1 MGSAPSHPP
10 QFLALVGPTAS
21 GKTSLSLA
29 LARRIPVEVVSLD
42 SRQIY
47 RGMDVGTGKA
57 TREERVRVPHHGLD
71 LRDPTERYSAGQFS
85 RDCRRWIREI
95 RGRDRVPLL
104 VGGTGF
110 FLRALTH
117 PMFEEPPVDG
127 DRLARLRAYL
137 NRLERKE
144 LESWIR
150 VLDPE
155 FGMGPSEGGRHRLTR
170 HLEIALLTGRPLT
183 WWHTE
188 GEPSADPIPGVIIVL
203 LHPRETLYARINER
217 VSRMVNEEGLVEE
230 VQGLLAQGFGA
241 EDPGMTGAG
250 YRETIAYL
258 EGSLSLE
265 EMVEEIRRAHRRY
278 ARRQIT
284 WFRHQLP
291 GGAHLLDATQSMEGM
306 VEEVLE
312 VWKRSSGGAALVPQ
326 NPAAGSSHEEKE

>member
-1 MGSAPSHPP
+1 ME
-10 QFLALVGPTAS
+10 
-21 GKTSLSLA
+21 
-29 LARRIPVEVVSLD
+29 VEVVSMD

-57 TREERVRVPHHGLD
+57 TQEERALVPHHGLD
-71 LRDPTERYSAGQFS
+71 IRDPTERYSAGQFS

-95 RGRDRVPLL
+95 RGRGRIPLL

-117 PMFEEPPVDG
+117 PMFEEPPLDG
-127 DRLARLRAYL
+127 DRLERLRAYL
-137 NRLERKE
+137 NGLERME

-150 VLDPE
+150 ALDPE
-155 FGMGPSEGGRHRLTR
+155 FEMGPSEGGRHRLTR
-170 HLEIALLTGRPLT
+170 HLEIALLTGRPLS
-183 WWHTE
+183 WWHME
-188 GEPSADPIPGVIIVL
+188 GEPSADPISGVIVVL
-203 LHPRETLYARINER
+203 AHPREALYARVNER
-217 VSRMVNEEGLVEE
+217 VSRMVEEEGLVEE
-230 VQGLLAQGFGA
+230 VRDLLAQGFRPA
-241 EDPGMTGAG
+241 DPGMTGAG

-312 VWKRSSGGAALVPQ
+312 VWKRSRGEASLDVRD
-326 NPAAGSSHEEKE
+326 PADTGSAGEME